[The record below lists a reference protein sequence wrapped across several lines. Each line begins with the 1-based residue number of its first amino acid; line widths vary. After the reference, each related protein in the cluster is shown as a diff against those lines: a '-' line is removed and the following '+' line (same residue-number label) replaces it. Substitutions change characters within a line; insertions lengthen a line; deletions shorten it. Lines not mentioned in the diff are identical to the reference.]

1 MKKILVL
8 CTGNSCRSQ
17 MAEGFLK
24 QLGCFV
30 RSAGIESHGLNRFA
44 VKVMAELNIDISRN
58 LSKKIDV
65 FNLSDF
71 DIIVTVCDHAK
82 ETCPIISTLKKQVHQ
97 SFIDPTL
104 AKGTENEKL
113 KVYRRVRDQIRI
125 FCDQL
130 FNQYYG

>member
-1 MKKILVL
+1 
-8 CTGNSCRSQ
+8 

-30 RSAGIESHGLNRFA
+30 RSAGIESHGINSFA
-44 VKVMAELNIDISRN
+44 VKVMAELNIDISKN

-65 FNLSDF
+65 FNLNDF
-71 DIIVTVCDHAK
+71 DIIVTVCDHARQ
-82 ETCPIISTLKKQVHQ
+82 TCPSISTAKTQVHQ

-104 AKGTENEKL
+104 AKGTEKEKL
-113 KVYRRVRDQIRI
+113 RVYKEVRDQIRL
-125 FCDQL
+125 FCNQL

>member
-1 MKKILVL
+1 MKKTLVL

-24 QLGCFV
+24 QLGCSV
-30 RSAGIESHGLNRFA
+30 RSAGTESHGINRFA
-44 VKVMAELNIDISRN
+44 VKVMGELNIDISKN

-65 FNLSDF
+65 FNLNDF
-71 DIIVTVCDHAK
+71 DLIFTVCDHVK
-82 ETCPIISTLKKQVHQ
+82 QTCPIISTVKMQVHQ

-113 KVYRRVRDQIRI
+113 RVYRIVRNEIKL

>member
-24 QLGCFV
+24 QLGCSV
-30 RSAGIESHGLNRFA
+30 RSAGIESHGINRFA
-44 VKVMAELNIDISRN
+44 VNVMAELNIDISKN

-65 FNLSDF
+65 FNLNDF
-71 DIIVTVCDHAK
+71 DIIITVWDHPRQ
-82 ETCPIISTLKKQVHQ
+82 TCPSISIVKKQVHQ

-104 AKGTENEKL
+104 AKGTEKEKL
-113 KVYRRVRDQIRI
+113 RVYRRVRDQIRL